1 MVVERGANV
10 TPVEAPIP
18 AESRGDLRPWLAFS
32 ACSAIW
38 GSTFLVISI
47 GNDAL
52 APVWA
57 ATLRL
62 VLATVL
68 LGLLTGTWE
77 CTSHGG
83 PHGDET
89 PFTLELEQNGE
100 KVTGSVSSPQGGMEI
115 TSATFRNDVLEIHL
129 DTPDGNYV
137 LTAKLK
143 DGQLSGQTS
152 HDGNPAGKWEGK
164 KAKKS
169 GS

>member
-1 MVVERGANV
+1 MKRV
-10 TPVEAPIP
+10 
-18 AESRGDLRPWLAFS
+18 L
-32 ACSAIW
+32 
-38 GSTFLVISI
+38 
-47 GNDAL
+47 AL
-52 APVWA
+52 AGAGFVILSIMSLA
-57 ATLRL
+57 LAVSLTKR
-62 VLATVL
+62 VLALAGVGFL
-68 LGLLTGTWE
+68 ILSIMSFALAKDQKAGPGLLTGTWE

-115 TSATFRNDVLEIHL
+115 TSATFKNDVLEIHL

-152 HDGNPAGKWEGK
+152 HDGNPEGKWEGK

-169 GS
+169 GA

>member
-1 MVVERGANV
+1 MKRVL
-10 TPVEAPIP
+10 
-18 AESRGDLRPWLAFS
+18 SLAGVGF
-32 ACSAIW
+32 
-38 GSTFLVISI
+38 VILSI
-47 GNDAL
+47 AGLAL
-52 APVWA
+52 AKDEKTEP
-57 ATLRL
+57 
-62 VLATVL
+62 
-68 LGLLTGTWE
+68 GLLTGTWE

-83 PHGDET
+83 PHAGEQDET

-100 KVTGSVSSPQGGMEI
+100 KVSGSVSSPHGGMDI

-129 DTPDGNYV
+129 DTPDGDYV

>member
-1 MVVERGANV
+1 MKRV
-10 TPVEAPIP
+10 
-18 AESRGDLRPWLAFS
+18 L
-32 ACSAIW
+32 
-38 GSTFLVISI
+38 
-47 GNDAL
+47 AL
-52 APVWA
+52 ASVGFLILSIMSFA
-57 ATLRL
+57 
-62 VLATVL
+62 LAKDQKAEP
-68 LGLLTGTWE
+68 GLLTGTWE

-83 PHGDET
+83 PHAGEQDET

>member
-1 MVVERGANV
+1 MKRV
-10 TPVEAPIP
+10 
-18 AESRGDLRPWLAFS
+18 L
-32 ACSAIW
+32 
-38 GSTFLVISI
+38 
-47 GNDAL
+47 AL
-52 APVWA
+52 AGVGFLILSIMSFA
-57 ATLRL
+57 
-62 VLATVL
+62 LAKDQKAEP
-68 LGLLTGTWE
+68 GPLTGTWE

-83 PHGDET
+83 PHGGEQDET

-115 TSATFRNDVLEIHL
+115 TSATFKNDVLEIHL

>member
-1 MVVERGANV
+1 MKRAWSLAGVGFVILSIVGLALGKDEKA
-10 TPVEAPIP
+10 EP
-18 AESRGDLRPWLAFS
+18 A
-32 ACSAIW
+32 
-38 GSTFLVISI
+38 
-47 GNDAL
+47 
-52 APVWA
+52 
-57 ATLRL
+57 
-62 VLATVL
+62 
-68 LGLLTGTWE
+68 LLTGTWE
-77 CTSHGG
+77 CASHGG
-83 PHGDET
+83 EQGET

-115 TSATFRNDVLEIHL
+115 TSATFRNDFLEIHL

>member
-1 MVVERGANV
+1 MREGAFLTKRV
-10 TPVEAPIP
+10 L
-18 AESRGDLRPWLAFS
+18 SLAGAGF
-32 ACSAIW
+32 
-38 GSTFLVISI
+38 VILSI
-47 GNDAL
+47 VGPAL
-52 APVWA
+52 AKDEKAEP
-57 ATLRL
+57 
-62 VLATVL
+62 
-68 LGLLTGTWE
+68 GPLTGTWE
-77 CTSHGG
+77 CASHGG
-83 PHGDET
+83 EQGET

-152 HDGNPAGKWEGK
+152 HDGNPEGKWEGK

-169 GS
+169 GA

>member
-1 MVVERGANV
+1 MKRV
-10 TPVEAPIP
+10 
-18 AESRGDLRPWLAFS
+18 S
-32 ACSAIW
+32 
-38 GSTFLVISI
+38 
-47 GNDAL
+47 AL
-52 APVWA
+52 AGAGFVILSIMSGA
-57 ATLRL
+57 LAVSLTKR
-62 VLATVL
+62 VLALAGVGFL
-68 LGLLTGTWE
+68 ILSIMSFALAKDQKAEPGLLTGTWE

-115 TSATFRNDVLEIHL
+115 TSATFKNDVLEIHL

-152 HDGNPAGKWEGK
+152 HDGNPEGKWEGK

-169 GS
+169 GA